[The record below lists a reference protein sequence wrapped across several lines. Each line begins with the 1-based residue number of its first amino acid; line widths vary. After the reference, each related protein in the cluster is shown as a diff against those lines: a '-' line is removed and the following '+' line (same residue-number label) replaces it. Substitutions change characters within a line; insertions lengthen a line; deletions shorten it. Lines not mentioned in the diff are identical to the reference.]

1 MYDRHMA
8 ADFAR
13 RVTPVLEQLLLH
25 ALPAGAA
32 VLDLCCGSGRVTQA
46 LLERGFRATGVDS
59 SEAMLRLARQ
69 NAPGAELVLADM
81 RSLALP
87 HIYAAVVSTF
97 NALAH
102 AHTVDDLGQALR
114 SAHAVLAPGGVMVF
128 DLSMHEQYELRWCGS
143 LCYAGPDAAC
153 IVRPSYDPAQRLAR
167 NDITIFPRPVLDVK
181 GVTSAARPGSPEP
194 ADRKPGTYSLTILQ
208 KCHTESEVRHAL
220 TEAGFPKIESFD
232 AERDLGMR
240 DESGRR
246 FFRATR
252 GD

>member
-8 ADFAR
+8 TDFAR
-13 RVTPVLEQLLLH
+13 HVMPVLEQLLLRT
-25 ALPAGAA
+25 LPAGAA
-32 VLDLCCGSGRVTQA
+32 VLDLCCGSGRVTQG
-46 LLERGFRATGVDS
+46 LVERGFRVTGVDS
-59 SEAMLRLARQ
+59 SEPMLRLARH

-87 HIYAAVVSTF
+87 HTYAAIVSTF

-102 AHTVDDLGQALR
+102 AHTVEDLGQALR
-114 SAHAVLAPGGVMVF
+114 NAHTALAPGGLMVF

-153 IVRPSYDPAQRLAR
+153 IVRPSYDSSLRLAR
-167 NDITIFPRPVLDVK
+167 NDITIFPRPKHATKSVP
-181 GVTSAARPGSPEP
+181 TAARSGSPQPGS
-194 ADRKPGTYSLTILQ
+194 RKPETHSLTILQ

-220 TEAGFPKIESFD
+220 TDSGFPKIESFD
-232 AERDLGMR
+232 AERDLGMTG
-240 DESGRR
+240 ESGRR

-252 GD
+252 AA

>member
-8 ADFAR
+8 KDFAR
-13 RVTPVLEQLLLH
+13 RVMPVLEQLLLQT
-25 ALPAGAA
+25 LPAGAA
-32 VLDLCCGSGRVTQA
+32 VLDLCCGSGRVTQG
-46 LLERGFRATGVDS
+46 LVEHGFRVTGVDS
-59 SEAMLRLARQ
+59 SEPMLRLARQ

-87 HIYAAVVSTF
+87 QACAAVVSTF

-114 SAHAVLAPGGVMVF
+114 KAHAALTPGGVMVF

-143 LCYAGPDAAC
+143 FCYAGPDAAC

-167 NDITIFPRPVLDVK
+167 NDITIFPRPNLGAK
-181 GVTSAARPGSPEP
+181 AVTTAARSASPEAGSRRP
-194 ADRKPGTYSLTILQ
+194 ESHSLTILQ

-220 TEAGFPKIESFD
+220 TEAGFPKVESFD
-232 AERDLGMR
+232 AERDLDMTG
-240 DESGRR
+240 ESGRR

-252 GD
+252 AA